1 MLLFILVRVIL
12 FNYLQRALNP
22 TFIDNAFPILSLVLL
37 LPIKR
42 SEGMKEKEI
51 KMIRVANL
59 ALYLFYGTLFIL
71 IVVLLY
77 GRENQLLFII

>member
-1 MLLFILVRVIL
+1 
-12 FNYLQRALNP
+12 
-22 TFIDNAFPILSLVLL
+22 
-37 LPIKR
+37 
-42 SEGMKEKEI
+42 MKEKEI